1 MVYTATHAHIW
12 TRAVVWTELDVW
24 FWKIFSL
31 RGHNKSKS
39 DEHIDP
45 CLHLNQP
52 VLAVFLNHF
61 DALCTSRTSFLTTI
75 NALLK
80 TVKAFLITDSHVQK
94 MLK

>member
-12 TRAVVWTELDVW
+12 TRAELDVW

-31 RGHNKSKS
+31 RGHNS

-45 CLHLNQP
+45 CLHLNQS

-80 TVKAFLITDSHVQK
+80 TVKAFLITDPRVQK